1 MRVAGAFLPPDDNS
15 NARVRQHQNAVS
27 GDGALTIRSILWA
40 GQDLNLRRRCR
51 QIYSLLPLATRAPTL
66 VCRRPIVSAST
77 LNTMP
82 SFDVVSEVDRQ
93 EVRNALDQADREIA
107 QRFDFKNTNSSIEQK
122 ELTITLRTVSEDRL
136 AALRLVLEEKLVKR
150 GVSLKGLDYGE
161 IEEATQNTVRQ
172 VATIKVGIS
181 SDKAREINKLIK
193 SDGPKGIQSQT
204 QGDTVRVT
212 GKKRDDLQAT
222 MALLKGT
229 DLEIPLQFNNFR
241 D

>member
-1 MRVAGAFLPPDDNS
+1 
-15 NARVRQHQNAVS
+15 
-27 GDGALTIRSILWA
+27 
-40 GQDLNLRRRCR
+40 
-51 QIYSLLPLATRAPTL
+51 
-66 VCRRPIVSAST
+66 
-77 LNTMP
+77 MP

-193 SDGPKGIQSQT
+193 SHGPKGIQSQT
-204 QGDTVRVT
+204 QGDTVRVS